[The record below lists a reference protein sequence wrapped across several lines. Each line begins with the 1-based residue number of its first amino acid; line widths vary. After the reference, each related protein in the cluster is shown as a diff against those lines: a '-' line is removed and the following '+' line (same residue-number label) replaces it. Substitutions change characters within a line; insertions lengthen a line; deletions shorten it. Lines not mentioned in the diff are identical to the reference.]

1 MAIHFNQNDLGKI
14 WKKINIQDS
23 PFIVCLTKEHH
34 GWKVLLTNFKE
45 IWSESLTDE
54 KILER
59 SKKLNPILII
69 SDNEHREV
77 VLDTL
82 SDIPEYAK
90 ESSTNVIK
98 LSKHFEGG
106 NFKFELLF
114 SKGTTEEFWE
124 NVTKPLYLSSI
135 ELMRRQNIL
144 LDLVKRKDTEIAEYK
159 AEGAELLRK
168 NIETKVFD
176 EDQLQM
182 HTIGID
188 ERECIDSFQT
198 VIEFYNKSISKR
210 IVKDENE
217 TAVAAGTSEQETSI
231 RTIKVDPVKEES
243 DDKNSLP
250 VRKPKKSKISAVNI
264 VPIVKPS
271 KRNKGS
277 LTNIIL

>member
-82 SDIPEYAK
+82 SDVPEYVK

-98 LSKHFEGG
+98 LSKSFEGG
-106 NFKFELLF
+106 NFKFEILF

-176 EDQLQM
+176 EDQLQI

-188 ERECIDSFQT
+188 ERKCIDSFQT

-217 TAVAAGTSEQETSI
+217 AAVAAGTSEQETSI
-231 RTIKVDPVKEES
+231 RMIKVDPVKEES
-243 DDKNSLP
+243 DDKDSLP

>member
-243 DDKNSLP
+243 DDKDSLP